1 MVQQL
6 KILKRVKRDFN
17 DNVDID
23 ELNVDAKQSR
33 KPRRKL
39 NQSRRKNRRNRH
51 NRNKK
56 SRRPKNFEDE
66 ARYYQ
71 NRKTRRSIS
80 FNIETG
86 PNDEKYSK
94 MWYLNPNYQC
104 PSNSNQCSKPRNVSN
119 TEIRLNSESEF
130 QTKLKIE
137 LNSGQIKVRSW
148 ASLGQG
154 WIDSDQYRVGSRSC
168 VGQIF
173 GSINI

>member
-17 DNVDID
+17 DNVDIN
-23 ELNVDAKQSR
+23 ELNVDTKQSR
-33 KPRRKL
+33 KPRRKFS
-39 NQSRRKNRRNRH
+39 QSRRKNRRNRH

-86 PNDEKYSK
+86 PNDEKYPK

-119 TEIRLNSESEF
+119 TKIRFKSDLRVDSGVS
-130 QTKLKIE
+130 KVWARVVE
-137 LNSGQIKVRSW
+137 LVTNIKHNSG
-148 ASLGQG
+148 LL
-154 WIDSDQYRVGSRSC
+154 
-168 VGQIF
+168 
-173 GSINI
+173 

>member
-17 DNVDID
+17 ENADND
-23 ELNVDAKQSR
+23 EINFDKKESR

-39 NQSRRKNRRNRH
+39 YQSRRKNRRNRH
-51 NRNKK
+51 NRK

-66 ARYYQ
+66 ARCYQ

-86 PNDEKYSK
+86 PNDEKYPK

-104 PSNSNQCSKPRNVSN
+104 PSNSNQCSKPRNVS
-119 TEIRLNSESEF
+119 I
-130 QTKLKIE
+130 
-137 LNSGQIKVRSW
+137 
-148 ASLGQG
+148 
-154 WIDSDQYRVGSRSC
+154 
-168 VGQIF
+168 
-173 GSINI
+173 SILYE